1 MSSNKAIA
9 TGISGRYAKALFDL
23 AREGNEVDSVSKD
36 IEKIGALIS
45 ESSEFENLI
54 SSPIISKS
62 DQMKSVQLVSKE
74 LELETTASNFLGVLA
89 ENRRLGALK
98 SVLVS
103 FTKIVAEYHGEV
115 TADVVSASPLSDE
128 QTDALK
134 KSLKATVGKDVIFE
148 TRVDESL
155 LGGLIIK
162 IGSRMVDSSLKSKL
176 ENLKVS
182 MKGV

>member
-23 AREGNEVDSVSKD
+23 ALEGKSVDFVCADLDK
-36 IEKIGALIS
+36 IEALINGS
-45 ESSEFENLI
+45 NDFANLI
-54 SSPIISKS
+54 SSPIVTKN
-62 DQMKSVQLVSKE
+62 DQLKAVSLVSGE
-74 LELETTASNFLGVLA
+74 LGLENMASNFLGVLA
-89 ENRRLGALK
+89 QNRRLDSLN

-103 FTKIVAEYHGEV
+103 FKKIVADHKGEV
-115 TADVVSASPLSDE
+115 TADVVSANPLTDN
-128 QTDALK
+128 QTRALK
-134 KSLKATVGKDVIFE
+134 KSLKATMGKDVNFDA
-148 TRVDESL
+148 RVDESL
-155 LGGLIIK
+155 LGGLIVK